1 MCVLPSHALCHL
13 RGSAHLTMTLQF
25 PFACRLAAFTLFTP
39 FGVCIILDIVAYGE
53 YFPCQSYPFFAWER
67 VAVGLQSA
75 IDWLLVT
82 NILGVNADQ
91 PARPPSFPAYI
102 AIARTL
108 HLTITPRRVPRS
120 PPTLTSQILT
130 EAGPVTEADSDSS
143 STASSSS

>member
-1 MCVLPSHALCHL
+1 MPTIPRVYISTYNIKYLAFTSHNIFLILISAFYPLSGPHMWEQVLYPELPGILAY
-13 RGSAHLTMTLQF
+13 F

-39 FGVCIILDIVAYGE
+39 FGVCIILDIVAY
-53 YFPCQSYPFFAWER
+53 
-67 VAVGLQSA
+67 
-75 IDWLLVT
+75 
-82 NILGVNADQ
+82 
-91 PARPPSFPAYI
+91 